1 MCDLSRRELTLVG
14 QPLVCIARAKWHRRR
29 PADACTPSA
38 VIPMKLLSILL
49 TVAVF
54 GDGMPKA
61 NEDRYLETIRVSENV
76 YVFKPKIDWVHG
88 NGVAIIGS
96 DGVFFIDTYIQFN
109 YAEEAIRR
117 LKRITNLPVTYV
129 LNTHSHD
136 DHTTGN
142 GVFRRIFP
150 ASRLIVQNAAVTGL
164 DNRVKAK
171 VEGEA
176 KF

>member
-1 MCDLSRRELTLVG
+1 MG

-88 NGVAIIGS
+88 NGVASIGPE
-96 DGVFFIDTYIQFN
+96 GIFFIDTYPQFN

-117 LKRITNLPVTYV
+117 LKRSTKLPVRVISRSAKCTRRRSRRTGSLRIV
-129 LNTHSHD
+129 SRRSRSRSRTS
-136 DHTTGN
+136 TGN
-142 GVFRRIFP
+142 P
-150 ASRLIVQNAAVTGL
+150 
-164 DNRVKAK
+164 
-171 VEGEA
+171 
-176 KF
+176 